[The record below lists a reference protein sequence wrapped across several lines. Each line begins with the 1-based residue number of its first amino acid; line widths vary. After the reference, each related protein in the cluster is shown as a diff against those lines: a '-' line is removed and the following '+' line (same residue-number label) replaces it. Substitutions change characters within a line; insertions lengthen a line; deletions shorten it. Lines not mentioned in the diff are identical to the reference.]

1 MTAPITNQNS
11 GLYSIKQNSGLYSIK
26 QALPEL

>member
-11 GLYSIKQNSGLYSIK
+11 GLYSLK
-26 QALPEL
+26 QALPKL